1 MTDAPLLDSP
11 LLLHHFFDHAARRWP
26 TGIAVEVPP
35 DSGRPVRSFTT
46 YAELARE
53 AHQIA
58 TLLGSIVTGEC
69 VVAILLPRQS
79 HHLYAAQL
87 GVLHAGAA
95 YTCIDP
101 AFPDARIR
109 EILEDSAAVAFL
121 TDAAG
126 LDRAR
131 TGHFGAAPQFDV
143 TAALPH
149 AGAPHA
155 PAWLTPESLAYTIYT
170 SGTTGRPKA
179 VMIEHRSVAN
189 LVASDLDEFRLAPDA
204 RVSQNSS
211 SSYDSSVE
219 EIWLAFASGATLVMM
234 DEETA
239 RLGPDLVGWLRRER
253 ITVFCPP
260 PTLLRAIGCEN
271 PQAELPELA

>member
-1 MTDAPLLDSP
+1 MTDAPLHDSP

-26 TGIAVEVPP
+26 ARIAVEVPP
-35 DSGRPVRSFTT
+35 DSGRPVRSFVP
-46 YAELARE
+46 YAKLAHE
-53 AHQIA
+53 SHQIA
-58 TLLGSIVTGEC
+58 ALLGAIVTGEC

-87 GVLHAGAA
+87 GVLRAGAA

-126 LDRAR
+126 LERAR
-131 TGHFGAAPQFDV
+131 TGHFGAAHQFDV

-149 AGAPHA
+149 AGAPPA

-179 VMIEHRSVAN
+179 VMIEHRSVSN

-204 RVSQNSS
+204 RVSQNSRS
-211 SSYDSSVE
+211 E
-219 EIWLAFASGATLVMM
+219 E
-234 DEETA
+234 
-239 RLGPDLVGWLRRER
+239 RRVGKECRSRWS
-253 ITVFCPP
+253 PYH
-260 PTLLRAIGCEN
+260 
-271 PQAELPELA
+271 